1 MQEAATTSRV
11 NAAKA
16 GAAVLPRKVTEGGA
30 AYFEAG
36 AGEDLI
42 LIHGVECGWKPGSR
56 RSKSFKDA
64 PCHRGRY
71 AGAWRQ

>member
-16 GAAVLPRKVTEGGA
+16 GAAALPRKVTEGGA

-42 LIHGVECGWKPGSR
+42 LIHGVGMRLEAWKPQIEIFQRRTVSSR
-56 RSKSFKDA
+56 
-64 PCHRGRY
+64 
-71 AGAWRQ
+71 